1 MLGIKSWGGYSMK
14 FECYICEE
22 SHEKGIVLIDKFI
35 CRTCELN
42 IVETPQNELAYE
54 FYKKK
59 VKEIMTSVS

>member
-1 MLGIKSWGGYSMK
+1 MK

-42 IVETPQNELAYE
+42 IVETPQNELVYE